1 MIVRARSLLRSCWHD
16 CRANAAVEFALL
28 APFLLLLIAGTIDLG
43 LGFQAKVKLQSA
55 LNSGM
60 QHVMQTQGA
69 DIATSREVIA
79 YSLGADSAA
88 DIEMETFCGCASKKG
103 GCQAS
108 CASGLDRFASG
119 SVFLPYKTAI
129 FAQDMT
135 ISANFELY
143 LGEVE

>member
-1 MIVRARSLLRSCWHD
+1 MIAGAWSFLRFFWRD
-16 CRANAAVEFALL
+16 GRANAAVEFALL

-43 LGFQAKVKLQSA
+43 LGFQEKVRLQSA

-69 DIATSREVIA
+69 EIATSRQVVA
-79 YSLGADSAA
+79 YGLGENSAA
-88 DIEMETFCGCASKKG
+88 DIEMETFCACSSKKV
-103 GCQAS
+103 GCKAS
-108 CASGLDRFASG
+108 CTSGLDRFASG
-119 SVFLPYKTAI
+119 TVFLPYKTAI
-129 FAQDMT
+129 FAQNMT

>member
-1 MIVRARSLLRSCWHD
+1 MIVRAGSLMRFCWHD

-28 APFLLLLIAGTIDLG
+28 APFLLFLIAGTIDLG
-43 LGFQAKVKLQSA
+43 LGFQAKVELQSA

-69 DIATSREVIA
+69 DIATSRRVVA
-79 YSLGADSAA
+79 YGLGEDSAA
-88 DIEMETFCGCASKKG
+88 DIEMETFCTCSSKKV
-103 GCQAS
+103 GCKAS
-108 CASGLDRFASG
+108 CTSGLDRFASG
-119 SVFLPYKTAI
+119 NVFLPYTTAI